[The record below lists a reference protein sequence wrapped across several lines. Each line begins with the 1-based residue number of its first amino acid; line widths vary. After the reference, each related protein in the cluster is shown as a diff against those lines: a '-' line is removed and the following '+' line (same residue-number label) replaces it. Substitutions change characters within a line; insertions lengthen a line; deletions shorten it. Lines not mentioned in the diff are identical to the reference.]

1 MESEVNKM
9 SYKCLDCGHI
19 FEDGEQAHWSESR
32 GEFWGHACSESMSGC
47 PLCHGEYEES
57 TPCEICGS
65 EHLSDELN
73 GGVCDDCIQKY
84 HHDVDMCFNIGT
96 KDTDKVELNC
106 FLSSMFDKQE
116 IEEILFRELK
126 NEEKYIKELVNLD
139 CEKFVNSNRDWFA
152 ERLAEEVKKD
162 ENAKG

>member
-1 MESEVNKM
+1 MF
-9 SYKCLDCGHI
+9 GAI
-19 FEDGEQAHWSESR
+19 R
-32 GEFWGHACSESMSGC
+32 R
-47 PLCHGEYEES
+47 
-57 TPCEICGS
+57 
-65 EHLSDELN
+65 
-73 GGVCDDCIQKY
+73 
-84 HHDVDMCFNIGT
+84 NISLA
-96 KDTDKVELNC
+96 VELNC
-106 FLSSMFDKQE
+106 FLASMFDKQE